1 MIHVLLA
8 VIYMAFISLGLPD
21 ALLGAA
27 WPVLAPE
34 LGAGLSWAGV
44 VSTIISCGTI
54 VSSLLSDRVTRKFGA
69 GLVTAVS
76 VGLTALALLGFSFAR
91 SFWAI
96 CLIAVPY
103 GLGAGAVDAA
113 LNNYV
118 AVHYNSKYMNWLHC
132 FWGVGAAI
140 GPYIMGACLGA
151 SLGWRAGYNA
161 TALIQILMTAVLF
174 AALPLWKK
182 AKREAPEKVTEGTK
196 TKSVWKLPGVKSV
209 LVAFFAYC
217 ALESTAG
224 LWASSYLVG
233 YRGVD
238 AVTASR
244 FAGLFYIGM
253 TVGRF
258 GCGFIS
264 DLFGDENMIRGGTA
278 VMAAGIL
285 MILQPLREPT
295 FALLGLV
302 VLGVGAAPVY
312 PAIIHSTPKRVG
324 KENSQ
329 AMVGIQMAAAYTGST
344 VMPPLFGLLAQKIS
358 LALYPWFLGAFL
370 LITIFMTGRVKRF
383 SPCDS

>member
-1 MIHVLLA
+1 MTVLLIA
-8 VIYMAFISLGLPD
+8 VIYLAFISLGLPD

-27 WPVLAPE
+27 WPVMAPE
-34 LGAGLSWAGV
+34 LGAGLSWAGI

-54 VSSLLSDRVTRKFGA
+54 VSSLLSDRVTRRLGT
-69 GLVTAVS
+69 GVVTAVS
-76 VGLTALALLGFSFAR
+76 VGLTALALLGFSIAH
-91 SFWAI
+91 SFWLL

-118 AVHYNSKYMNWLHC
+118 AVHYDSKYMNWLHC

-140 GPYIMGACLGA
+140 GPYIMGACLGTA
-151 SLGWRAGYNA
+151 HGWRGGYGG
-161 TALIQILMTAVLF
+161 TGLIQILMTAILL

-182 AKREAPEKVTEGTK
+182 TEKPEGVETTRGTR
-196 TKSVWKLPGVKSV
+196 SVWKLPGVMQI

-244 FAGLFYIGM
+244 FAGLFYVGM

-264 DLFGDENMIRGGTA
+264 DCLGDKAMIRGGTA
-278 VMAAGIL
+278 VMVAGVL
-285 MILQPLREPT
+285 LILQPLRSSFFP
-295 FALLGLV
+295 LLGLV
-302 VLGVGAAPVY
+302 VLGLGAAPVY
-312 PAIIHSTPKRVG
+312 PAIIHSTPARVG

-329 AMVGIQMAAAYTGST
+329 AVVGVQMAAAYTGST
-344 VMPPLFGLLAQKIS
+344 MMPPLFGLLAQNVS
-358 LALYPWFLGAFL
+358 LALYPWFLGVFL
-370 LITIFMTGRVKRF
+370 FVTIAITGKVKQF
-383 SPCDS
+383 SASDS

>member
-1 MIHVLLA
+1 MTVLLIA
-8 VIYMAFISLGLPD
+8 VIYLAFISLGLPD
-21 ALLGAA
+21 ALLGSA
-27 WPVLAPE
+27 WPVMAGE
-34 LGAGLSWAGV
+34 LGADLSWAGI

-54 VSSLLSDRVTRKFGA
+54 ASSLLSDRVTRKFGA

-76 VGLTALALLGFSFAR
+76 VGLTALALLGFSFAN
-91 SFWAI
+91 SFWLI
-96 CLIAVPY
+96 CLIAIPY
-103 GLGAGAVDAA
+103 GLGAGGVDAA

-151 SLGWRAGYNA
+151 SHGWRAGYHA
-161 TALIQILMTAVLF
+161 TALIQIVMTAGLF

-182 AKREAPEKVTEGTK
+182 AKKEKTEEGAK
-196 TKSVWKLPGVKSV
+196 TGKRGNVWRLPGVKAV
-209 LVAFFAYC
+209 LLAFFAYC

-233 YRGVD
+233 HRGVD
-238 AVTASR
+238 AATASR

-264 DLFGDENMIRGGTA
+264 DLFGDEKMIRGGTA
-278 VMAAGIL
+278 VMATGLL
-285 MILQPLREPT
+285 MILQPFREST

-312 PAIIHSTPKRVG
+312 PAIIHSTPARVG

-329 AMVGIQMAAAYTGST
+329 AVVGIQMAAAYTGST
-344 VMPPLFGLLAQKIS
+344 VMPPLFGLLAQKVS
-358 LALYPWFLGAFL
+358 LGLYPWFLGLFL
-370 LITIFMTGRVKRF
+370 LVTIIMTGKVKRF
-383 SPCDS
+383 SSCDS